1 MSWRKSSELHFEIKI
16 SADYQYPQDGRG
28 FQPPSRLPPGK
39 LIRQKFCFSFKC
51 FFFILRNKN
60 VSSEKKKLLITV
72 RRLFKECFF
81 QTHYYF
87 HKFLP
92 FFQTQQNKPLCQN
105 FFFVLSKP
113 GGVDSPEQL
122 RSRAII
128 CQLSRHCFW
137 NCQ

>member
-1 MSWRKSSELHFEIKI
+1 MF
-16 SADYQYPQDGRG
+16 
-28 FQPPSRLPPGK
+28 FQM
-39 LIRQKFCFSFKC
+39 FSFQGIKT
-51 FFFILRNKN
+51 LAPRR
-60 VSSEKKKLLITV
+60 KKLLITV

-122 RSRAII
+122 RSRSII
-128 CQLSRHCFW
+128 CQLSSFFNVLTVVTRFWDFW
-137 NCQ
+137 NQVFSQILNRD